1 MTISK
6 RIGTSWTNSS
16 ASIGSIKLLGS
27 CFGLGYIKKAPGTL
41 GSLPGIA
48 LFLVTRNFGAW
59 PQIGLF
65 FTFTLIAIGISERIE
80 RIDRSI
86 DPEEVVIDEAVG
98 MWATLLFIW
107 NASFGTILAGFI
119 LFRLLDI
126 LKPFPINLF
135 QTFRGGTGIVADDLA
150 AGMVANLI
158 LRVLLLNGII

>member
-27 CFGLGYIKKAPGTL
+27 LFGLGYIKKAPGTL

>member
-48 LFLVTRNFGAW
+48 LFLATRNFGAW

-65 FTFTLIAIGISERIE
+65 FTFSLIAIGISERIE